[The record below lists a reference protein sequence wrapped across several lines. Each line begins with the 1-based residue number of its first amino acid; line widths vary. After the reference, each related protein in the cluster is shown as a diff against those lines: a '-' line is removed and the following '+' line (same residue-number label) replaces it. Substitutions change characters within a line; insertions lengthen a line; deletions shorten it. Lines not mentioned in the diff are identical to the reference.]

1 MLTFA
6 FLLLFG
12 SHAPAAR
19 PWTIHVHPSGT
30 GSTFHFVYPPAWK
43 LEQQGGS
50 TVLSSPEHDLSM
62 TLSVHEAEGDI
73 AAIRNPSDQAEAC
86 AVALLQGQGGPFAS
100 APLHRSMITM
110 NWRAVSFEARGRQ
123 AGDEEETVRYSM
135 CLKGDGSYPLV
146 SITTTARASAFERHR
161 AAIVRISESVRFR
174 PAA

>member
-1 MLTFA
+1 MLTFL

-19 PWTIHVHPSGT
+19 PWRIYVYPSESRG
-30 GSTFHFVYPPAWK
+30 TFHFAYPPTWM

-62 TLSVHEAEGDI
+62 TLSVHGAQDDI

-86 AVALLQGQGGPFAS
+86 AAAHLQDQGGPFAS
-100 APLHRSMITM
+100 TPTRSSLITM

-123 AGDEEETVRYSM
+123 AGEETIRYSM
-135 CLKGDGSYPLV
+135 CFKGEESYPLV
-146 SITTTARASAFERHR
+146 SITSTARASAFNSHR
-161 AAIVRISESVRFR
+161 DEIARISESVRFR